1 MVYPSIFQSK
11 TLQRLPNMKTTI
23 EETLKAL
30 FANAHPAIDSLLIRI
45 ECPFDSGIGVVCEG
59 KNSSGTVYPEPDMD
73 ALSEYVDQLRSARSS
88 ERFNIINIRM
98 TSPTDIVIEKTFDE
112 SFQQEAENMVRD

>member
-1 MVYPSIFQSK
+1 
-11 TLQRLPNMKTTI
+11 MKTTI